1 MKKIS
6 FALAALL
13 LVTAAFAQ
21 RNDEERE
28 KKGGFKQENIFIG
41 GSLALGYGGGSG
53 GSNFVVGINPEIGY
67 TIAPWL
73 DAGLAFNCIYNSYRY
88 TDYYDYKQTAFN
100 YGGGVFTRIYPIE
113 QVFIQ
118 LQPEYNWI
126 SYKITTPNGPYAPYK
141 EKVSAFSFLAG
152 VGYGQRVVGHM
163 NSFVLLGIDL
173 ANNKNSP
180 YRDTYNNI
188 IPVIRGGLNFYLR
201 PKRQK

>member
-13 LVTAAFAQ
+13 VFSAAFAQ
-21 RNDEERE
+21 REDEQPRSHS
-28 KKGGFKQENIFIG
+28 FKQENIFIG

-67 TIAPWL
+67 TITEWL

-100 YGGGVFTRIYPIE
+100 YGGGMFLRIYPIN
-113 QVFIQ
+113 QIFIQ
-118 LQPEYNWI
+118 AQPEYNWI
-126 SYKITTPNGPYAPYK
+126 DYKVTTPNGPYPPYK
-141 EKVSAFSFLAG
+141 AKVSAFSFIAG
-152 VGYGQRVVGHM
+152 IGYGQRVVGHM

-180 YRDTYNNI
+180 YRDNYNNI